1 MAMFIRRSLRFLVGL
16 CFVLIILPFNPTTA
30 TTDIEEYEQ
39 SRELTTTTN
48 TPPWATG
55 SYCTPDG
62 PFYNPGAVAT
72 CRDCC
77 KERKCRNRCLNQCKS
92 DASSKAQRRKEYC
105 RSYRGYEKDG
115 PPDWTTCSN
124 KLGEYKESHCS
135 DYGRCVTK
143 YEARHIADDAWYYC
157 DDLHVPSLDCSAFG
171 DCVENYEK
179 GECLPA
185 VDCSNS
191 TQSQDPCCKAA
202 EDQGED
208 AGKECKPGKYDTGNA
223 NCDDIF
229 PHFDPGCD
237 CNWKDDWCDA
247 CEANN
252 DECGDILKDL
262 LFAKGHSK
270 LGSKGRR
277 AICDDFWYCIEG
289 WERRNYYSESREK
302 GDDARRDCNRCERNG
317 G

>member
-1 MAMFIRRSLRFLVGL
+1 MFIRRSLRFLVGL
-16 CFVLIILPFNPTTA
+16 CFVLTILPFNPTTA
-30 TTDIEEYEQ
+30 TDIEEHEQ
-39 SRELTTTTN
+39 SRELTTTTTTR

-55 SYCTPDG
+55 SYCTPRGSSYDA
-62 PFYNPGAVAT
+62 GAVAT

-157 DDLHVPSLDCSAFG
+157 DDLHVPSCRAFG
-171 DCVENYEK
+171 ECVETKEK
-179 GECLPA
+179 EECNA
-185 VDCSNS
+185 GNS
-191 TQSQDPCCKAA
+191 TCTQEELDDA
-202 EDQGED
+202 EE
-208 AGKECKPGKYDTGNA
+208 AGKDAERDCKPVGND
-223 NCDDIF
+223 CDNEIPD
-229 PHFDPGCD
+229 FDPGCG
-237 CNWKDDWCDA
+237 NWRDDWREA
-247 CEANN
+247 CRANN
-252 DECGDILKDL
+252 GRCRRILEDL
-262 LFAKGHSK
+262 LSAKGHSK
-270 LGSKGRR
+270 SGSKGRR
-277 AICDDFWYCIEG
+277 AVCDDFWYCIEE
-289 WERRNYYSESREK
+289 WERRDDESKSRHE